1 VTDHK
6 YRVFRFGDVEVRER
20 EFLLIK
26 AGEELPV
33 EPKAF
38 RVLLHLLRNPNRL
51 VTKEEILD
59 TVWRETAVSDNSL
72 TRSIATL
79 RRLLGD
85 DSREPRYISTVPTL
99 GYRFLCTVDVF
110 GEDQAEQAAS
120 ETLPDSAANKTVG
133 GGLRVSV
140 ALSCMAGIVLGI
152 AAHCFVRQRID
163 IINQIPMENSSEVL
177 AAKARQ
183 IAQSFGYA
191 DRPRDAIFGWEYNTD
206 YLVSASSQKGYSVR
220 HAGFSSQH
228 PPPVIFWYRESPTLL
243 QDFYGA
249 YAPAHLNRA
258 TFQTGTLAIILDS
271 EGRLM
276 EFSAQPSPGSP
287 VLQQTPA
294 WEWSRLFAAA
304 GLDPARF
311 TPVQPVA
318 TPTSPFDTEAAW
330 TGSWDSNP
338 QDPLRVEAS
347 VYGGRPT
354 HFGITG
360 PWTHPD
366 QNPGWSPGWFT
377 FNTFL
382 LFVVAFPLAAGLFA
396 WRSIRLR
403 KCDWRGAFQVAGW
416 TFGLMFLGGIAGTPH
431 MMAHAEISIIFIAF
445 REALVVGIIFWV
457 LYMGVDSQ
465 VRTWSP
471 RALDSWDRIFAG
483 KLRAPA
489 VGGEILI
496 GLVIGVLA
504 MLPLNFIPLPFIEHM
519 APRLLPNAGAYVSL
533 WCWEIVVS
541 VGGALS
547 YAFALSV
554 LVQLVRRR
562 WLAVSIFV
570 VGVTLAL
577 SGGHTEGTLWV
588 FVRTAFL
595 LLVLAGLFLRFGLLS
610 VVAFLYAIQVLPS
623 FPITTDASTWY
634 ARTALLA
641 MASLLL
647 PAVYA
652 FYTTVAGQ
660 ALWPKRLQD
669 A

>member
-6 YRVFRFGDVEVRER
+6 YRVFNFGGVEVRER

-26 AGEELPV
+26 AGEVLPV

-59 TVWRETAVSDNSL
+59 AVWAETAVSDNSL

-85 DSREPRYISTVPTL
+85 DSREPRYIGTVPTV
-99 GYRFLCTVDVF
+99 GYRLLCAVDVF
-110 GEDQAEQAAS
+110 EEDQGEQAVS
-120 ETLPDSAANKTVG
+120 ETLPASAANDTASA
-133 GGLRVSV
+133 GLRVPV
-140 ALSCMAGIVLGI
+140 ALACMAGIVLGI

-183 IAQSFGYA
+183 VAQSFGYT
-191 DRPRDAIFGWEYNTD
+191 DRPRDAIFGWEYNTE
-206 YLVSASSQKGYSVR
+206 YLVRASRQKGYSVR
-220 HAGFSSQH
+220 HAGFSNQH
-228 PPPVIFWYRESPTLL
+228 PPPVLFWYRESPILSP
-243 QDFYGA
+243 DFYGA
-249 YAPAHLNRA
+249 YAPPRLERA
-258 TFQTGTLAIILDS
+258 TFQAGTLAIVLDS

-294 WEWSRLFAAA
+294 WDWSRLFAAA

-318 TPTSPFDTEAAW
+318 TPLSAIDSQAAW

-338 QDPLRVEAS
+338 QHLLRVEAA
-347 VYGGRPT
+347 VYGGRPID
-354 HFGITG
+354 FRISGL
-360 PWTHPD
+360 WTHPD
-366 QNPGWSPGWFT
+366 QHPGWSPGWFT

-382 LFVVAFPLAAGLFA
+382 LFAVVFPLAAGLLT
-396 WRSIRLR
+396 WHSIRLG
-403 KCDWRGAFQVAGW
+403 KSDWRGAFKVAGW
-416 TFGLMFLGGIAGTPH
+416 TVGLMFLGGLAGTPH
-431 MMAHAEISIIFIAF
+431 VMAYAEIAIIFSAF
-445 REALVVGIIFWV
+445 RDSLVVGIIFFV

-465 VRTWSP
+465 VRSRSP
-471 RALDSWDRIFAG
+471 RALDSWDRILAG
-483 KLRAPA
+483 KLRVPA
-489 VGGEILI
+489 VGGDILI
-496 GLVIGVLA
+496 GLAIGVLA
-504 MLPLNFIPLPFIEHM
+504 LLPLNFVPLPFIEPI

-541 VGGALS
+541 VGGTLS
-547 YAFALSV
+547 YALALSV
-554 LVQLVRRR
+554 LVLLVRRR

-570 VGVTLAL
+570 VAVTIAL
-577 SGGHTEGTLWV
+577 SWGHTEGTLLAAI
-588 FVRTAFL
+588 RPALL
-595 LLVLAGLFLRFGLLS
+595 LLVLAVLLLRFGVLS
-610 VVAFLYAIQVLPS
+610 VVAFLYAVQILPS
-623 FPITTDASTWY
+623 FPITADSSTWY

-641 MASLLL
+641 IASVLL
-647 PAVYA
+647 PAGYA

-660 ALWPKRLQD
+660 ALWPKKFQSV
-669 A
+669 